1 MNVFCLSSQYICF
14 LLEVLSVFNNY
25 ILAYEI
31 KIKQLN
37 GFSSNKFKGQRKTLL
52 LQLKTTLYCL
62 ANSNPFSS
70 DNIVDK
76 KHYILEAV

>member
-14 LLEVLSVFNNY
+14 LLEVSVFNNY

>member
-1 MNVFCLSSQYICF
+1 MYFVYHRNIYVFY
-14 LLEVLSVFNNY
+14 SVFNNY